1 MRAYW
6 TAPSDAYR
14 ARPHTDSPISQ
25 VAGRFVP
32 ALCPTTSDITGR
44 ELILWTPAKLNLFL
58 EVRGKRPD
66 GFHELETLMLPI
78 SLYDTLVVRSEPV
91 PRIALSCRRA
101 TGGPVPGLPEDRGN
115 LAYRAADLIP
125 GESGVSLTLV
135 KRIPAEAGMAG
146 GSTDGAAALVGVDA
160 MRGGALSR
168 EVLADKAAQLGSD
181 VPFFLAGGAAVCR
194 GRGEQIEKISGLAGL
209 NFVIVKPP
217 EGLSTAAVFKA
228 CKPTC
233 EFKTAALLVAA
244 LQVRDWRA
252 VTKGMFNRLEEAAES
267 LSPAIA
273 RLKRAFA
280 DTDVVAHQMSGSG
293 TSYFG
298 LCRSASQ
305 ARRIGG
311 RMRALNLGQ
320 VFVVRSL

>member
-6 TAPSDAYR
+6 TAPSDAFR

-25 VAGRFVP
+25 IAGRFVP
-32 ALCPTTSDITGR
+32 ALSLASSGAISR
-44 ELILWTPAKLNLFL
+44 ELTLWTPAKLNLFL
-58 EVRGKRPD
+58 EVLGKRPD

-78 SLYDTLVVRSEPV
+78 SLYDTLVVRSEPT

-101 TGGPVPGLPEDRGN
+101 SGGPVPGLPEDRGN
-115 LAYRAADLIP
+115 LAYRAAELIP
-125 GESGVSLTLV
+125 GESGLSLTLL

-146 GSTDGAAALVGVDA
+146 GSTDGAAALVVVDA
-160 MRGGALSR
+160 MRGGKLSR
-168 EVLADKAAQLGSD
+168 EALADMAAKLGSD

-194 GRGEQIEKISGLAGL
+194 GRGERIDKAAGLAGL
-209 NFVIVKPP
+209 DFVIVKPP

-228 CKPTC
+228 CKPAN
-233 EFKTAALLVAA
+233 EFKNSAPLVAA
-244 LQVRDWRA
+244 LQSRDWRPVA
-252 VTKGMFNRLEEAAES
+252 EHMFNRLEEAAEN

-273 RLKRAFA
+273 RVKRAFA
-280 DTDVVAHQMSGSG
+280 ATDVVAHQMSGSG

-298 LCRSASQ
+298 LCRSAAQ